1 MTGTGRDTIVPFT
14 PTDIAAMVSAT
25 HGVGAAS
32 TADTLATMALAIT
45 VPATMALVVTDT
57 DITMV
62 TGTDTMMEYTQVTIT
77 TTTITTDHSLTAT
90 TTATGLTMAKP
101 TTATTIEATVPT
113 WPVAMEVAATA
124 AWVVA
129 TTPTVHTPTMQA
141 AVSMLAPMAEV

>member
-14 PTDIAAMVSAT
+14 PTDIAATVSAT
-25 HGVGAAS
+25 HGAGAAS

-77 TTTITTDHSLTAT
+77 TTTITTDRSLTDT
-90 TTATGLTMAKP
+90 TTAM
-101 TTATTIEATVPT
+101 V
-113 WPVAMEVAATA
+113 
-124 AWVVA
+124 
-129 TTPTVHTPTMQA
+129 
-141 AVSMLAPMAEV
+141 